1 MSLELYQRYEIVF
14 LAKNQCEP
22 KFSINRIAKLV
33 NCGRS
38 TVIRWLKRWDETKDL
53 RDRERTGRPRKTT
66 TEQDDI
72 IINVVKQDPDER
84 FTSQQIQEQVKGDGI
99 NVNERIIYRRLNEA
113 EFQYSKPLLI
123 EHHQNKRLRWATSM
137 LNFHWNRVM
146 ASDETVF
153 RLHNVK
159 HFYWQRRGERKM
171 CRTTKHTIKVNA

>member
-33 NCGRS
+33 KCCRS
-38 TVIRWLKRWDETKDL
+38 TVIRWLKRQTETKDL
-53 RDRERTGRPRKTT
+53 H
-66 TEQDDI
+66 
-72 IINVVKQDPDER
+72 PDER

-99 NVNERIIYRRLNEA
+99 NVNERTIHRRLNEA
-113 EFQYSKPLLI
+113 GFRYSKPLLT
-123 EHHQNKRLRWATSM
+123 EHHQNKWLRWATSM

-159 HFYWQRRGERKM
+159 HFYWQRRGDRKM